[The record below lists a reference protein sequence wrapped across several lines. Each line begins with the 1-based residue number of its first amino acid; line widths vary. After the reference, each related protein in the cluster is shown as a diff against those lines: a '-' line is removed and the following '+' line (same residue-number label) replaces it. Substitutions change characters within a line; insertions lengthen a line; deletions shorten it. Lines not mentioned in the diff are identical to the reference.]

1 MKKTKMK
8 TKSRKIIKKVLKIT
22 AGVIALLVVVIAVLV
37 VLNWESISIMLTN
50 RELHGTVD
58 AIPEAVD
65 PGTLLITRGESDW
78 ICWRGANGDGRST
91 MTGILTDWSSG
102 LEKKWEVDFLC
113 RHSSSVTWSA
123 PVIQGSRLVVCGR
136 DKVNDLVF
144 CLNPEDGSLI
154 WKAAYPAVAGTSY
167 GTGSRATPWI
177 DNQRVYTFGRSGDL
191 VCWSLLDG
199 SKLWHKNVNHEGGE
213 EPTWGHSTSP
223 LVTDKLVIVNGGG
236 TARTIAYDKI
246 NGNVTWKSGSGPAGY
261 AALRTMIIEGQSVL
275 LTFHGKGLAALD
287 PEDGKELRNTTWETT
302 NDVNATTPVTSD
314 DLVFITSG
322 YGTGCEL
329 VQVNRTQAK
338 MVWKSEVI
346 ASFHSDP
353 FIIDDHIYGYSGQS
367 TQNKGEFKCV
377 ELRTGIEKWSTN
389 EMGWGTCVYVDGF
402 LLCCDIK
409 GNLFLMKPDP
419 EKFIKVTEMPKALGK
434 IKGASWTVPVLANG
448 KLYLRFQQKLVC
460 YSISQEG

>member
-1 MKKTKMK
+1 MKKAKMK

-22 AGVIALLVVVIAVLV
+22 AGVITLFVVVAAVLV

-65 PGTLLITRGESDW
+65 PSTLPITRGESDW
-78 ICWRGANGDGRST
+78 ICWRGANGDDRST

-113 RHSSSVTWSA
+113 QHSSSVTWSA
-123 PVIQGSRLVVCGR
+123 PVIQGNRLVVCGR

-144 CLNPEDGSLI
+144 CLNPEDGNLI

-177 DNQRVYTFGRSGDL
+177 DNQHVYTFGRSGDL

-199 SKLWHKNVNHEGGE
+199 SKLWHKNINHEGGE
-213 EPTWGHSTSP
+213 EPTWGYSTSP

-236 TARTIAYDKI
+236 TDRTIAYDKI

-261 AALRTMIIEGQSVL
+261 AALRTMTIEGRPVL

-287 PEDGKELRNTTWETT
+287 LEDGKELWNTIWETT
-302 NDVNATTPVTSD
+302 NDVNATTPVTSG

-338 MVWKSEVI
+338 MVWKSKVI

-353 FIIDDHIYGYSGQS
+353 FIIDNHIYGYSGQS

-377 ELRTGIEKWSTN
+377 ELQTGIEKWSTN
-389 EMGWGTCVYVDGF
+389 DMGWGTCVYVDRF

-419 EKFIKVTEMPKALGK
+419 EKFIKVAEMSSALGK
-434 IKGASWTVPVLANG
+434 IRGASWTVPVLANG

-460 YSISQEG
+460 YSISLGV

>member
-1 MKKTKMK
+1 
-8 TKSRKIIKKVLKIT
+8 
-22 AGVIALLVVVIAVLV
+22 
-37 VLNWESISIMLTN
+37 
-50 RELHGTVD
+50 
-58 AIPEAVD
+58 
-65 PGTLLITRGESDW
+65 
-78 ICWRGANGDGRST
+78 
-91 MTGILTDWSSG
+91 
-102 LEKKWEVDFLC
+102 
-113 RHSSSVTWSA
+113 
-123 PVIQGSRLVVCGR
+123 
-136 DKVNDLVF
+136 
-144 CLNPEDGSLI
+144 
-154 WKAAYPAVAGTSY
+154 
-167 GTGSRATPWI
+167 
-177 DNQRVYTFGRSGDL
+177 
-191 VCWSLLDG
+191 
-199 SKLWHKNVNHEGGE
+199 
-213 EPTWGHSTSP
+213 
-223 LVTDKLVIVNGGG
+223 
-236 TARTIAYDKI
+236 
-246 NGNVTWKSGSGPAGY
+246 
-261 AALRTMIIEGQSVL
+261 MIIEGQSVL